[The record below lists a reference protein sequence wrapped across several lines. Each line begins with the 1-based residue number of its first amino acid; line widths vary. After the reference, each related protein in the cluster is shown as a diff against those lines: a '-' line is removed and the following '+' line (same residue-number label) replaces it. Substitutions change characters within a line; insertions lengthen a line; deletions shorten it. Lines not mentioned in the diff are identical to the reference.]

1 MATTFSA
8 SFKRGCNVIYA
19 MQIEGIPWLF
29 VEKIPKRATAT
40 AEPANFTNYTDG
52 KGGGTV
58 AGLVLDGEK
67 VAQEMDRKKG
77 IGRAR
82 SVSFRLAY
90 SPLEGQGIID
100 DLFQK
105 PSLYSDITADIDSG
119 ASSFSATAVGGGWSA
134 GGVYLGSEYIYAG
147 GVSHS
152 EPTTTFSSL
161 TRGSWGDK
169 YDHESGSFTAS
180 RQATD
185 RPNVWRGRMV
195 TIWECMVNPEGRSLF
210 DQWLVGDYCR
220 QIFKGTLD
228 ASPIPGSVGFEFTAQ
243 SLIRKLTQK
252 MGFTSR
258 WSVLHSSTT
267 KHNSTAAQQAWHP
280 SGKTGKTYLA
290 PALYVP
296 ANTYKVHFN
305 IKLSDGFDSDIV
317 ATTANNHVFSTLSGW
332 AATIAADLV
341 SESSSKLTGG
351 ASLNTSKA
359 AHFLFDVADAGSGV
373 KIKGESKAQV
383 FSSTAP
389 YFLESNQHSNASKTT
404 DAQSASDAPAN
415 QFSLVPDWDWSGVDS
430 KPWLVIY
437 NDQAATFQDYTLP
450 SSGYA
455 VAEFDGV
462 KELLKFEQGTT
473 VGDNKAIFISGRG
486 LNGGDTVNLAAIG
499 VSLYLVTGAQGTLKE
514 ATLKLLE
521 SSGTGE
527 RGTYDTLGLGM
538 GYGIDDE
545 HIDEDSFSTGGDGES
560 NLGSRFADRDVV
572 AVGDSQGSLE
582 DALGGWYTLGL
593 SCIVERRSAGGTMR
607 IASVKH
613 EVYEAPPRDPSVVTI
628 TAADILIKGV
638 TPVEVVESPNE
649 VLVNT
654 KSFTT
659 GETPTVLV
667 RSIPEMVREGVRNW
681 DIKAPGFDRE
691 GAYFAAQDLIA
702 LGSGQYAMSLT
713 LGPWVDLQVG
723 DLCVLQMS
731 SHRGTFDFDAGT
743 VGTTS
748 ISARCV
754 GLERDLVTLEQ
765 QARFLMYG
773 HTLPASIYCP
783 TATVT
788 AHTGSN
794 VTLDTSEAAWFVATE
809 TVRLFNPGREEL
821 GTPEVADV
829 VINSIAGDV
838 LTLASSAPAWVANGT
853 TRATYPIYASASTT
867 QRAFFFFSSAY
878 RWK

>member
-1 MATTFSA
+1 
-8 SFKRGCNVIYA
+8 

-40 AEPANFTNYTDG
+40 AEPANFTNYTTS

-67 VAQEMDRKKG
+67 VGQEMDRKKG

-105 PSLYSDITADIDSG
+105 PSLYSDIAADIDS
-119 ASSFSATAVGGGWSA
+119 AATSFTATAVGGGWSA

-258 WSVLHSSTT
+258 WSVRHSAVPKDSKTETFDQATPEGET
-267 KHNSTAAQQAWHP
+267 KKIHTAP
-280 SGKTGKTYLA
+280 V
-290 PALYVP
+290 LYVP
-296 ANTYKVHFN
+296 ADAYKVHFN
-305 IKLSDGFDSDIV
+305 IKLSDSTNQNIEAGLAASTTFD
-317 ATTANNHVFSTLSGW
+317 TLGKWS
-332 AATIAADLV
+332 ASIAQNMV
-341 SESSSKLTGG
+341 SQTSSKLTGG
-351 ASLNTSKA
+351 DSYQTSSA
-359 AHFLFDVADAGSGV
+359 AYFLFGVADAGSGV
-373 KIKGESKAQV
+373 TLEPESKAQV
-383 FSSTAP
+383 FGSTCP
-389 YFLESNQHSNASKTT
+389 YFLEKNQESFSSKTG
-404 DAQSASDAPAN
+404 DASAPAN
-415 QFSLVPDWDWSGVDS
+415 QFVLKTNWDWSGTGS

-437 NDQAATFQDYTLP
+437 NDQAASFQDYTLP

-462 KELLKFEQGTT
+462 KELLKFEQATT
-473 VGDNKAIFISGRG
+473 IGDNKAIFISERG
-486 LNGGDTVNLAAIG
+486 LNGGDTVNLAAAG
-499 VSLYLVTGAQGTLKE
+499 MNLTLVTGAQGTLKE
-514 ATLKLLE
+514 AALKLLQ

-527 RGTYDTLGLGM
+527 RGSYDTLGLGM
-538 GYGIDDE
+538 GYGIDDG
-545 HIDEDSFSTGGDGES
+545 HIDEDSFSTGGDDES
-560 NLGSRFADRDVV
+560 NLGLRYADRDV
-572 AVGDSQGSLE
+572 AAITDKAGSLE
-582 DALGGWYTLGL
+582 DSLGGWVALGL
-593 SCIVERRSAGGTMR
+593 SCLVERRSPGGTMR
-607 IASVKH
+607 IAAVKH
-613 EVYEAPPRDPSVVTI
+613 EIYEAPARDPSVVTI

-681 DIKAPGFDRE
+681 NMKAPGLDRE
-691 GAYFAAQDLIA
+691 DAYFAAQDLIA
-702 LGSGQYAMSLT
+702 LGSGQYAISLT

-723 DLCVLQMS
+723 DLCVLEMN

-754 GLERDLVTLEQ
+754 GLERDLVSLEQ

-783 TATVT
+783 TVTVT
-788 AHTGSN
+788 AHDHGARTI
-794 VTLDTSEAAWFVATE
+794 TLESSESSWFVATE
-809 TVRLFNPGREEL
+809 TIRLFNPGREEL
-821 GTPEVADV
+821 GTPEVQDV
-829 VINSIAGDV
+829 VISSISGDV
-838 LTLASSAPAWVANGT
+838 LTLADAPESWVANNT

-867 QRAFFFFSSAY
+867 QRGFFFFASSY

>member
-40 AEPANFTNYTDG
+40 ANPSDFTNYTTS

-105 PSLYSDITADIDSG
+105 PSLYSDITADIDSA
-119 ASSFSATAVGGGWSA
+119 ASSFAATAVGGGWSA
-134 GGVYLGSEYIYAG
+134 GGVYLGSEYIYAA

-228 ASPIPGSVGFEFTAQ
+228 ASPVPGAVGFEFTAQ

-258 WSVLHSSTT
+258 WSVRHSVVPKESKTET
-267 KHNSTAAQQAWHP
+267 FDQETP
-280 SGKTGKTYLA
+280 GGKTKKIHTA
-290 PALYVP
+290 PVLYVP
-296 ANTYKVHFN
+296 ADAYKIHFN
-305 IKLSDGFDSDIV
+305 IKLSDSTSMDIEAGIAA
-317 ATTANNHVFSTLSGW
+317 ATTFDTLSKW
-332 AATIAADLV
+332 SASIAQDMV
-341 SESSSKLTGG
+341 SQTSSKLEGG
-351 ASLNTSKA
+351 GSYQTSSGA
-359 AHFLFDVADAGSGV
+359 YFLFDVADAGSGV
-373 KIKGESKAQV
+373 TLEPESKAQA
-383 FSSTAP
+383 FESTGP
-389 YFLESNQHSNASKTT
+389 YFLEKNQESFASKTG
-404 DAQSASDAPAN
+404 DASAPAN
-415 QFSLVPDWDWSGVDS
+415 QIVLKTDWDWSGMTS
-430 KPWLVIY
+430 HPWLVIY

-462 KELLKFEQGTT
+462 KELLKFEQATT
-473 VGDNKAIFISGRG
+473 VGDNKAIFISERG
-486 LNGGDTVNLAAIG
+486 LNGGDTVNLAASG
-499 VSLYLVTGAQGTLKE
+499 LGLTLATGAQGTLKE

-545 HIDEDSFSTGGDGES
+545 HIDEGSFETGGDGES
-560 NLGSRFADRDVV
+560 NLGSKFADSGVV

-593 SCIVERRSAGGTMR
+593 SCIVERRSGGGTMR
-607 IASVKH
+607 LSSVKH
-613 EVYEAPPRDPSVVTI
+613 GVYEAPARDPSVVTI

-638 TPVEVVESPNE
+638 NPVEVVESPNE
-649 VLVNT
+649 VTVNT
-654 KSFTT
+654 KSFVT
-659 GETPTVLV
+659 GETPMVLV

-681 DIKAPGFDRE
+681 DIKAPGLARE
-691 GAYFAAQDLIA
+691 DAYFSAQDLIA
-702 LGSGQYAMSLT
+702 LGSGQYAISLT

-723 DLCVLQMS
+723 DLCVLEMN

-794 VTLDTSEAAWFVATE
+794 VTLDTSEAAWFAATE

-821 GTPEVADV
+821 GTPEVADI

-853 TRATYPIYASASTT
+853 TRATYPVYASASTT
-867 QRAFFFFSSAY
+867 QRTFFFFSSSY